1 MSLNSKLIALTA
13 ALLAVVFL
21 AHAAGRFTQ
30 VGGAQFAPSIA
41 IYTLMAYLL
50 AKQTKW
56 SEKIGIGFLVGIL
69 TMLATSSPFPPA
81 AVVAHMG
88 GFLVACVLT
97 LVMVKEAK
105 QVSVLQ
111 NTIIGFITTM
121 ISWTLFAIIT
131 WIGLTGTP
139 FTGRSWTGLASV
151 NFGAGFFAWFLYG
164 LVSVGIPSLLIV
176 WILTP
181 ILYRAV
187 RPALVRQGMLA
198 A

>member
-1 MSLNSKLIALTA
+1 MVLNSKLIALTA

-50 AKQTKW
+50 ANQTKW
-56 SEKIGIGFLVGIL
+56 SEKIGIGFLVGVL

-81 AVVAHMG
+81 AVIAHMG
-88 GFLVACVLT
+88 GFLVACVLA
-97 LVMVKEAK
+97 LAVLKRVKEISI
-105 QVSVLQ
+105 VQ
-111 NTIIGFITTM
+111 NTIIGFITTT
-121 ISWTLFAIIT
+121 ISWALFAVTT
-131 WIGLTGTP
+131 WVGLTGTP
-139 FTGRSWTGLASV
+139 FTGRAWSGLMNI
-151 NFGAGFFAWFLYG
+151 NFGAGFVAWFLYG
-164 LVSVGIPSLLIV
+164 FVSVGIPTVIIV